1 MLGSKALTEVEGF
14 VCQTYRKCAP
24 PALSCLDALRR
35 APSAPARRCC
45 RDEMLDLQLAEGS
58 TPPPGENADES
69 GSGAPGSG
77 VLVEV
82 DYNRTCVPQP
92 AANA

>member
-1 MLGSKALTEVEGF
+1 MPDVPQVRAAGAQL
-14 VCQTYRKCAP
+14 P
-24 PALSCLDALRR
+24 DALRR

-45 RDEMLDLQLAEGS
+45 RDPMLDLQLEGS
-58 TPPPGENADES
+58 TPPPEENADES

-77 VLVEV
+77 VFVEV

-92 AANA
+92 AANP